1 MNKHFRI
8 VSLVLTNK
16 KSINGNLTAIG
27 CANGN
32 LIEPDGYTPISV
44 VFDSLEEQWERLLNS
59 VSLFEFT
66 EEDMALVERFN
77 AVEAIDRWGQYE
89 YLY

>member
-8 VSLVLTNK
+8 VSLGLANK

-44 VFDSLEEQWERLLNS
+44 VFDSLEEQWERLHDTVFSTFAL
-59 VSLFEFT
+59 T
-66 EEDMALVERFN
+66 EEDMALVDRFN
-77 AVEAIDRWGQYE
+77 AVEAIDRWGTI
-89 YLY
+89 